1 MEGVDHCTIYKK
13 GDETDCSSYR
23 GISLLSTTYTILSSI
38 LLSRLTPY
46 AEEIIRDHH
55 CGFRRNRS
63 TTDNIFCIRQILENE
78 WEYNETV
85 HQLFIN
91 VKKAYDS
98 VRRDV
103 LYNVLIEFGIR

>member
-1 MEGVDHCTIYKK
+1 M
-13 GDETDCSSYR
+13 
-23 GISLLSTTYTILSSI
+23 ILSNI
-38 LLSRLTPY
+38 LLSGLTPY
-46 AEEIIRDHH
+46 AEELIGDHQ

-78 WEYNETV
+78 WEYNEAV

-98 VRRDV
+98 IRRDV
-103 LYNVLIEFGIR
+103 LYNIFIEFGIR